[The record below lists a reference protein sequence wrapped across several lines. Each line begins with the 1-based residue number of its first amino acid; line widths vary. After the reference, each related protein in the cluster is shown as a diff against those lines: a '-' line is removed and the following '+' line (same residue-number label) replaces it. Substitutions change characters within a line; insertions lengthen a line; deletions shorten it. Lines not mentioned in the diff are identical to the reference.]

1 MSIQQELEAVY
12 ENGEDALRAAV
23 QALGGAKT
31 VAHRLWPAK
40 PLAEG
45 QRDLLD
51 ALNTDRLRK
60 LEFGEILH
68 ILRWACDAGFHSAK
82 RYVDAETGYG
92 YTDPV
97 KPADEL
103 AELQRQYI
111 ESVRMQLAIADRLER
126 LTQPPL
132 QAVK

>member
-1 MSIQQELEAVY
+1 MSIQQEIEAVY

-23 QALGGAKT
+23 QVLGGAKA

-40 PLAEG
+40 PLSEA

-51 ALNTDRLRK
+51 ALNTERLRK

-68 ILRWACDAGFHSAK
+68 ILRWACEAGFHSAK
-82 RYVDAETGYG
+82 HFVDAETGYG
-92 YTDPV
+92 HSEPL

-111 ESVRMQLAIADRLER
+111 ESVRLQRTIADRLER